1 MKAGLTIALSFATLA
16 AVGCVGEKDY
26 NPEACASA
34 LRAYSDAVNRLD
46 DTSYDKGF
54 YNAKALTLWGDNE
67 RFDELNDAVDSL
79 IAREGQG
86 EKVRRELDYAVNERI
101 THCGPAL

>member
-1 MKAGLTIALSFATLA
+1 MHYHLRLLPLW
-16 AVGCVGEKDY
+16 AVWGKKDY
-26 NPEACASA
+26 DPEACASA
-34 LRAYSDAVNRLD
+34 LRAYSDAVNRLA
-46 DTSYDKGF
+46 DTSYDIGF

-86 EKVRRELDYAVNERI
+86 EKVRRELDYVVNERI
-101 THCGPAL
+101 THCGSPAL